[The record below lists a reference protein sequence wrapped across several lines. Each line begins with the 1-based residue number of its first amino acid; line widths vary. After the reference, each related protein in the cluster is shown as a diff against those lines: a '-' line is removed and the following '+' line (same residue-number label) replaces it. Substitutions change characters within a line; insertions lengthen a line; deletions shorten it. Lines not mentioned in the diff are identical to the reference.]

1 MFLKGGLIYLTLS
14 TYFVNKSTKTPENKR
29 CLLSN

>member
-14 TYFVNKSTKTPENKR
+14 TYFVNKSTKNTRKQEMSVK
-29 CLLSN
+29 

>member
-14 TYFVNKSTKTPENKR
+14 TYFVNKNTRKQEMSVK
-29 CLLSN
+29 